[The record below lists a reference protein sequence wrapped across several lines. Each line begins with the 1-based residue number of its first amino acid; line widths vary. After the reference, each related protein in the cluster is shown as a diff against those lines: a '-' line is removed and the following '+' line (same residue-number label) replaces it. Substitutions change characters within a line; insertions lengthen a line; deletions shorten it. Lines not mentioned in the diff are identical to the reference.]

1 MNRCAMDVF
10 WSDEDRCWIADVPD
24 LKSCSAL
31 GDTARSAI
39 AELEVAVEA
48 WLETAEENGHPL
60 PPPRFRATLQAAE

>member
-1 MNRCAMDVF
+1 MNRCGMDVF
-10 WSDEDRCWIADVPD
+10 WSEEDRCWIADVPD

-48 WLETAEENGHPL
+48 CLGTAEENSHPL